1 MRLLLD
7 LQGAQGSSRHSGLG
21 RYSLEFAR
29 ALAATRAERHEVLL
43 LLNAAQA
50 ESAALL
56 EAEFA
61 PLLGA
66 AHIHH
71 FTPPEGCA
79 AGADPHHPL
88 RQLAEQIRAQAILAL
103 APDMVHLGSVFEG
116 WNDQL
121 VTNWPAALPRPRHVA
136 TLHDLIPLTR
146 RAEYLEGPWR
156 DAGLVPWYMRQV
168 LELRGMDGLL
178 CNSEATRQEGLAHLD
193 MPPGQLVTVGGGV
206 GGPFFAPPQG
216 PPPVAGRYILCLG
229 LNDIRKNEA
238 RLIAAMGLLAP
249 SLRDGL
255 RLVVTGTTPAGHLER
270 LAREAGL
277 AEGTIL
283 HLGMVEDAVLPALYA
298 HAALFVLPSLAEGF
312 GLPLAEAMA
321 AGAPFAASH
330 AGALPELAGRQD
342 VLFDPLDIGDIAR
355 VIGLVLAD
363 AALAQELRR
372 WGPGQAARHRWQ
384 DCARRGWAAMEG
396 WAGPSR
402 PALPPLV
409 VTSPLPPQASGIAN
423 YTAEL
428 LPALAAHYRIT
439 LVSESRPMAGMEA
452 GFPWMAPAAL
462 AAAPH
467 GTARL
472 LHQLGNGALHH
483 FQHHGLLPL
492 RPAVAVLH
500 DVAMPEYRR
509 WAAQSA
515 ANPTAALL
523 ASLYTNHGYPAL
535 LAALEGDADAVAG
548 ALTMSAEVMEGSLA
562 TIVHSEAAREML
574 RRSHGPG
581 PLRDVHVVPHLRRPL
596 ALPGRAAAR
605 ARLGLAEGQLVVASF
620 GACVPKKLPVRLIE
634 AFAQAG
640 MPKNAVL
647 VFVGAVQEGLEN
659 VMQVTALARG
669 LSLGGPQSTRPVRLT
684 GGIARPAYE
693 DWLAAADIAVQ
704 LRGRHQGETSG
715 AVIDA
720 LAAGLACIIN
730 AQGSMAEFPAAAA
743 LRLEENFTDA
753 ALTQAMAGLAAA
765 PAQRRAL
772 GEAGQRFVAE
782 QLGPAMI
789 AQRYRAVIEA
799 AHAAAPSL
807 AVLAE
812 AARLPPLPQNQAMAL
827 GQALAHSFP
836 MLRQGRAYITACAG
850 WRREDFQD
858 YRDGRRPEPAR
869 LQDGILLSDHAGLA
883 KALGLQHPA
892 AADMALRL
900 QQGDVVISTGTYS
913 EGVRLLIRSNTRLR
927 TEGSVMR

>member
-29 ALAATRAERHEVLL
+29 ALAATRGEHHEVLL
-43 LLNAAQA
+43 LLNAAQS

-56 EAEFA
+56 EAEFT

-66 AHIHH
+66 GQIHH

-79 AGADPHHPL
+79 AGAEPHHPL
-88 RQLAEQIRAQAILAL
+88 RQLAEHIRAQAILAL

-156 DAGLVPWYMRQV
+156 DAGLVPWYMRQL

-193 MPPGQLVTVGGGV
+193 MAPGQLVRVGGGV
-206 GGPFFAPPQG
+206 VAPFFAPQTG
-216 PPPVAGRYILCLG
+216 PAPVAGRYILCLG

-238 RLIAAMGLLAP
+238 RLIAAIGLLP
-249 SLRDGL
+249 PNLRDGL
-255 RLVVTGTTPAGHLER
+255 RLVVTGTIPAEHLQR

-283 HLGMVEDAVLPALYA
+283 HLGKVEDAALPALYA

-342 VLFDPLDIGDIAR
+342 VLFDPLDITDMAR
-355 VIGLVLAD
+355 VMALVLGD
-363 AALAQELRR
+363 AGLAQALRR
-372 WGPGQAARHRWQ
+372 WGPSQAARHSWL
-384 DCARRGWAAMEG
+384 DSARRGWTAMEG
-396 WAGPSR
+396 WAGPPR
-402 PALPPLV
+402 PALPPLM
-409 VTSPLPPQASGIAN
+409 VTSPLPPQASGIAD

-439 LVSESRPMAGMEA
+439 LVSESRPMEGIAA
-452 GFPWMAPAAL
+452 GFAWMPPAAL

-467 GTARL
+467 ATARL

-483 FQHHGLLPL
+483 FQHQGLVPL

-509 WAAQSA
+509 WAAQSE
-515 ANPTAALL
+515 ANPEAALL
-523 ASLYTNHGYPAL
+523 ASIYTNHGYPAL

-548 ALTMSAEVMEGSLA
+548 SLTMSAEVIAGSLA
-562 TIVHSEAAREML
+562 TIVHSKAAREML
-574 RRSHGPG
+574 RSAHGAD
-581 PLRDVHVVPHLRRPL
+581 PLSNIHVVAHLRRPL
-596 ALPGRAAAR
+596 ALPARAAAR
-605 ARLGLAEGQLVVASF
+605 ARLGLTEDQLVVASF
-620 GACVPKKLPVRLIE
+620 GACVPKKLPLRLIE
-634 AFAQAG
+634 AFGRASL
-640 MPKNAVL
+640 PPDAVL
-647 VFVGAVQEGLEN
+647 AFVGAVQQGLESA
-659 VMQVTALARG
+659 MQAAAQAQG
-669 LSLGGPQSTRPVRLT
+669 LSMGGQPSNRPIRLT
-684 GGIARPAYE
+684 GGLARAAYE

-715 AVIDA
+715 AVIDT
-720 LAAGLACIIN
+720 LAAGLACIVN
-730 AQGSMAEFPAAAA
+730 AKGSMAELPAAAA
-743 LRLEENFTDA
+743 LRLAEDFTDA
-753 ALTQAMAGLAAA
+753 ALTQAIASLATA
-765 PAQRRAL
+765 PARRRAL

-782 QLGPAMI
+782 QLSPAMI
-789 AQRYRAVIEA
+789 AQHYRAVIEA
-799 AHAAAPSL
+799 AHAAAPAL

-812 AARLPPLPQNQAMAL
+812 AARLPPLPQHQAMAL
-827 GQALAHSFP
+827 GQALAQSFAVP
-836 MLRQGRAYITACAG
+836 QQGRAYITADGG

-858 YRDGRRPEPAR
+858 YREGLRPEPAR
-869 LQDGILLSDHAGLA
+869 LQDGVWLSDHAGLA
-883 KALGLQHPA
+883 KALGLGRPA
-892 AADMALRL
+892 AADGVLRL
-900 QQGDVVISTGTYS
+900 QPGDVVISAGRIS
-913 EGVRLLIRSNTRLR
+913 VPPDPALIRSA
-927 TEGSVMR
+927 

>member
-7 LQGAQGSSRHSGLG
+7 LQGAQGSSRHAGLG

-29 ALAATRAERHEVLL
+29 ALAATRGDRHEVLL
-43 LLNAAQA
+43 LLNAAQG
-50 ESAALL
+50 ESAAML
-56 EAEFA
+56 EAEFT
-61 PLLGA
+61 PLLGP

-88 RQLAEQIRAQAILAL
+88 RQLAEHIRAQAILAL

-116 WNDQL
+116 WNDRL
-121 VTNWPAALPRPRHVA
+121 VTNWPACLPRPRHVA

-156 DAGLVPWYMRQV
+156 DAGLVPWYMRQL

-193 MPPGQLVTVGGGV
+193 MPPGQLLTVGGGV
-206 GGPFFAPPQG
+206 GAQFFAPPAG
-216 PPPVAGRYILCLG
+216 PAPVAGRYILCLG

-238 RLIAAMGLLAP
+238 RLIAAMGLLPP

-255 RLVVTGTTPAGHLER
+255 RLVVTGTIPAEHLER

-283 HLGMVEDAVLPALYA
+283 HLGRVEDAALPGLYA
-298 HAALFVLPSLAEGF
+298 HAALFILPSLAEGF

-321 AGAPFAASH
+321 AGAPFATSH

-342 VLFDPLDIGDIAR
+342 VLFDPLDVTDMAR
-355 VIGLVLAD
+355 VMALVLGD
-363 AALAQELRR
+363 ATLAQALRR
-372 WGPGQAARHRWQ
+372 WGPVQAAQHGWL

-396 WAGPSR
+396 WAGPGR
-402 PALPPLV
+402 AALPPLV
-409 VTSPLPPQASGIAN
+409 VTSPLPPQPSGIAD

-439 LVSESRPMAGMEA
+439 LVSESRPMEGMEA
-452 GFPWMAPAAL
+452 GFAWMPPAAL

-467 GTARL
+467 ATARL
-472 LHQLGNGALHH
+472 LHQLGNAALHH
-483 FQHHGLLPL
+483 FQHQGLLPL

-509 WAAQSA
+509 WAAQSEA
-515 ANPTAALL
+515 DPEAALL
-523 ASLYTNHGYPAL
+523 AALYTNHGYPAL

-548 ALTMSAEVMEGSLA
+548 SLTMSAEVLAGSLA

-574 RRSHGPG
+574 RRSHGAG
-581 PLRDVHVVPHLRRPL
+581 PLRNVHVVPHLRRPL
-596 ALPGRAAAR
+596 ALPPRAAAR
-605 ARLGLAEGQLVVASF
+605 ARLGLAEDQLVVASF
-620 GACVPKKLPVRLIE
+620 GACVPKKLPLRLIE
-634 AFAQAG
+634 AFAEAR
-640 MPKNAVL
+640 MPQHPAL
-647 VFVGAVQEGLEN
+647 VFVGTVQPGLESA
-659 VMQVTALARG
+659 MQATAQARG
-669 LSLGGPQSTRPVRLT
+669 LSMGGAQSSRPIRLT
-684 GGIARPAYE
+684 GGVARPAYE

-720 LAAGLACIIN
+720 LAAGLACIVN
-730 AQGSMAEFPAAAA
+730 AKGSMAELPAAAA
-743 LRLEENFTDA
+743 LRLEEDFTDA
-753 ALTQAMAGLAAA
+753 ALTQAMASLASD
-765 PAQRRAL
+765 PPRRRAL

-782 QLGPAMI
+782 QLSPAMI
-789 AQRYRAVIEA
+789 AQHYRAVIEA
-799 AHAAAPSL
+799 AHAAAPAL

-812 AARLPPLPQNQAMAL
+812 AARLPSLPQNQAMAL
-827 GQALAHSFP
+827 GQALAESFP
-836 MLRQGRAYITACAG
+836 VPRQARAYITADAG
-850 WRREDFQD
+850 WQRENFQND
-858 YRDGRRPEPAR
+858 REGRRPEPAR
-869 LQDGILLSDHAGLA
+869 LQNGIWVSDHAGLA
-883 KALGLQHPA
+883 GALGLPRPA
-892 AADMALRL
+892 ATDAALRL
-900 QQGDVVISTGTYS
+900 QPGDVLVSTDATRGLTAPK
-913 EGVRLLIRSNTRLR
+913 LIQPA
-927 TEGSVMR
+927 